1 MPSVF
6 EQPYRIILSMIPLVS
21 SVKNYKEQMKE
32 VLDKTYGIVP
42 KMPEGIEYVRSIR
55 DAADRRVKDLWN

>member
-1 MPSVF
+1 
-6 EQPYRIILSMIPLVS
+6 MIPLVS

-42 KMPEGIEYVRSIR
+42 KMPEGIEYVRRIR
-55 DAADRRVKDLWN
+55 DMADKRVQDLWN